1 MESAKELK
9 IVTLK
14 KQIGKLTPMM
24 EQYHDIKIKHRD
36 LILFFRMGDF
46 YEVFFEDAV
55 TTSKVLNIALTKR
68 GKIAGEP
75 VPMAGIPHHSASAYI
90 DKITTA
96 GLRVAICEQVEDP
109 KLAQGIVKRAV
120 TQIVSPALPYD
131 LEKNKSTLHHF
142 LASFTHHKGI
152 YYLSIIDF
160 TTGDFLGLKCKS
172 EQDLVD
178 QIKLYNPKEFLLF
191 FDQLEDHPEVKL
203 ALENQEILTTYIS
216 KDFYNEKNTIHF
228 LKSVIPM
235 YQKDK
240 VLMDEPNFISS
251 ISSLSYYL
259 ISTQT
264 EETILHIKPF
274 RFINN
279 TDKLKV
285 SFQTLNSLE
294 IINEKSSNKSS
305 LIHFIDK
312 TKSSMGSRKLRQIC
326 LNPSMDQ
333 DELARRHNLIEFFI
347 ESEEKLSTLR
357 EDLKELRDLD
367 RIFAKHSTNRIQG
380 FDLLNLSH
388 AIDLYFKINK
398 DFKFDENLLPLSL
411 NKSEATKL
419 KNFAKEIHKAISNDP
434 GAVLS
439 KGNLILDGYDSKRDE
454 LKNIESKVVTKIEKL
469 QEKYRKKF
477 GIATLRIKSNNIAGY
492 YVEVPKSKS
501 HLIGEA
507 LIRRQTLVN
516 SQRFCSPELDKI
528 QTKLENAELQLLK
541 VDREIFDNF
550 ISNIQKNL
558 IIFRKISNYLSYVD
572 VFQGLSW
579 LVIQENF
586 TRPIFHKEKLIN
598 LNEVWHPLVKKVL
611 KSDFIPHDVLLDE
624 KNFLGLITGPN
635 MAGKTTVMREVAIVQ
650 FLAQIG
656 SFVPANKAQ
665 IPICD
670 YIFSRIGANDDI
682 VGGQS
687 TFMLEMSET
696 SEILR
701 HATDKSLVILD
712 EIGRGTSTYDGL
724 SIAWSLL
731 EYFVQNIKSL
741 TLFSTHYHEL
751 IDVVE
756 DLDGAKNFTVKTINK
771 NGEVRFLYEFIE
783 GGATQSFGIHVAKL
797 AGLPKEV
804 LLRAKFLLKNLEE
817 EKSDHSQM
825 DLFEAH
831 DSQLLEQENEQ
842 LISFIE
848 EININDLTPV
858 QALNKLNEIVTR
870 IH

>member
-9 IVTLK
+9 IVALK

-24 EQYHDIKIKHRD
+24 EQYHDIKIKYRD

-55 TTSKVLNIALTKR
+55 ITSKVLNIALTKR

-75 VPMAGIPHHSASAYI
+75 VPMAGLPHHSASAYI
-90 DKITTA
+90 DKITAA

-142 LASFTHHKGI
+142 LASFTKNEDS

-160 TTGDFLGLKCKS
+160 TTGDFLGLKCPTQQ
-172 EQDLVD
+172 ELID
-178 QIKLYNPKEFLLF
+178 QIKLYNPKEFLLY
-191 FDQLEDHPEVKL
+191 FDQLENFEELSSVLK
-203 ALENQEILTTYIS
+203 NQEVLTTYIS
-216 KDFYNEKNTIHF
+216 KDFFEEKNTLHF
-228 LKSVIPM
+228 LKSVIPL
-235 YQKDK
+235 YKKDK
-240 VLMDEPNFISS
+240 ILMDEPHFISS
-251 ISSLSYYL
+251 ISALSYYL

-264 EETILHIKPF
+264 EEVILHIKPF
-274 RFINN
+274 RFLNN
-279 TDKLKV
+279 TNKLKV
-285 SFQTLNSLE
+285 SYQTLNSLE
-294 IINEKSSNKSS
+294 IITNKSSNKSS

-312 TKSSMGSRKLRQIC
+312 TKSSMGSRKLHELC
-326 LNPSMDQ
+326 LNPSMDLS
-333 DELARRHNLIEFFI
+333 EINKRHDLIEYFTSQ
-347 ESEEKLSTLR
+347 EDQLVQLR
-357 EDLKELRDLD
+357 THLQELRDLD
-367 RIFAKHSTNRIQG
+367 RIFAKHSTNKIQG
-380 FDLLNLSH
+380 FDLINLAN
-388 AIDLYFKINK
+388 AIDLYFDINK
-398 DFKFDENLLPLSL
+398 LFDFNEKLLPMSLS
-411 NKSEATKL
+411 KTQSSKL
-419 KNFAKEIHKAISNDP
+419 KSFARQVSKAICSEP
-434 GAVLS
+434 GSVLS
-439 KGNLILDGYDSKRDE
+439 KGNLILAGFNEKRDE
-454 LKNIESKVVTKIEKL
+454 LKNIESSVVSKINKL

-477 GIATLRIKSNNIAGY
+477 GISTLRIKSNNIAGY

-501 HLIGEA
+501 HLIGDA
-507 LIRRQTLVN
+507 LIMRQTLVN

-528 QTKLENAELQLLK
+528 QTKLENAEVELLK
-541 VDREIFDNF
+541 IDNEIFDSF
-550 ISNIQKNL
+550 TKKIQENL
-558 IIFRKISNYLSYVD
+558 ILFRKVSDYLSYID

-579 LVIQENF
+579 LVIQEDF
-586 TRPIFHKEKLIN
+586 TRPTFHENKKIN
-598 LNEVWHPLVKKVL
+598 LSEVWHPLVKKVL
-611 KSDFIPHDVLLDE
+611 KSDFIPHNVTLDE
-624 KNFLGLITGPN
+624 ENFLGLITGPN

-656 SFVPANKAQ
+656 SFVPAQKAEV
-665 IPICD
+665 PICD

-731 EYFVQNIKSL
+731 EFFVQSIKSL

-751 IDVVE
+751 IDVVD
-756 DLDGAKNFTVKTINK
+756 DLAGAKNFTVKTINK

-797 AGLPKEV
+797 AGLPREV
-804 LLRAKFLLKNLEE
+804 LHRAKFLLKNLEE
-817 EKSDHSQM
+817 QKSDNSQM
-825 DLFEAH
+825 DLFSLNDTEIKN
-831 DSQLLEQENEQ
+831 QEQDE

-848 EININDLTPV
+848 DININSLTPI
-858 QALNKLNEIVTR
+858 QALNTLNEIVTR